1 MPPRVN
7 QVVINPEKSGNVAYP
22 SVRVAPKAPLMN
34 VVFISPQFPPHFFH
48 FVAALRERGVNV
60 LGLGDSPYDALR
72 QELRESLSEYFFTP
86 NLHDVDA
93 LVRAVG
99 YFTWRHGRIHRIDSL
114 NETWLEV
121 ESHLRESFHVPG
133 LQPAD
138 IARLRSKFGM
148 HEVFKQAGLPH
159 PDAVLVRDAAQVKGF
174 ARQVGYPL
182 VLKPDVGVGAARTF
196 KVSTD
201 AEVDEAFTT
210 PLPGYVAQAFVRGT
224 IVTYDGLVDAH
235 GHIVFSTSH
244 EYSDGIM
251 ESVLEK
257 RDLCIWSHK
266 QLPPALDA
274 MGRQMVEA
282 LGLRE
287 RWFHLEF
294 FRLADGSFVALEA
307 NLRPPGAFVTDMMNY
322 AGDTDVYRLW
332 ARLITGEDL
341 SGFRY
346 EPKYHVCHIARRTGH
361 TYRYGHS
368 EVVARLGE
376 TLLQHRELPSV
387 FTSALGDEMY
397 LTRHRDLDAMRE
409 AMRIV
414 QDRS

>member
-1 MPPRVN
+1 
-7 QVVINPEKSGNVAYP
+7 
-22 SVRVAPKAPLMN
+22 MN

-60 LGLGDSPYDALR
+60 LGLGDCPYDALR
-72 QELRESLSEYFFTP
+72 RELRESLSEYFFTP
-86 NLHDVDA
+86 NLHDTEA

-121 ESHLRESFHVPG
+121 EAHLREAFHVPG
-133 LQPAD
+133 LLPAD
-138 IARLRSKFGM
+138 IARLRSKLGM
-148 HEVFKQAGLPH
+148 HDLFKQAGLPH
-159 PDAVLVRDAAQVKGF
+159 PDATAVRDAAQVKDF
-174 ARQVGYPL
+174 ARRVGYPL

-196 KVSTD
+196 KVSSE
-201 AEVDEAFTT
+201 AEVDEAFRGP
-210 PLPGYVAQAFVRGT
+210 PLTGYVAQSFVKGT
-224 IVTYDGLVDAH
+224 IVTYDGLVDGN
-235 GHIVFSTSH
+235 GHIVFTTSH

-251 ESVLEK
+251 ESVLEQ
-257 RDLCIWSHK
+257 RDLAIWSHR

-274 MGRQMVEA
+274 MGRKMVEA

-307 NLRPPGAFVTDMMNY
+307 NLRPPGAFVVDMMNY

-341 SGFRY
+341 RGFHY
-346 EPKYHVCHIARRTGH
+346 EPKYHVCHIARRTGR

-376 TLLQHRELPSV
+376 TLLQHATLPSV

-397 LTRHRDLDAMRE
+397 LTRHQDLEAMRE
-409 AMRIV
+409 AMRLV
-414 QDRS
+414 QARN